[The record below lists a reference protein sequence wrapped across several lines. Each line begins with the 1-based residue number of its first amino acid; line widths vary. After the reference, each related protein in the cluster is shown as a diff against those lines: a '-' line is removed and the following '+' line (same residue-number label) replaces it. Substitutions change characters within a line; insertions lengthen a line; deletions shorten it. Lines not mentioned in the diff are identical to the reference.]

1 MNIPGGDKLIIQQ
14 IAQDGQQHHL
24 ITRFFHNKGI
34 FYSRLF
40 LQSFFEHFSGKFLFL
55 ENGFPVR
62 YRIPW
67 TGNLYLIDGLFLVF
81 GFSVLLSEAV
91 KEKKYLYLIPI
102 IWLIFGALP
111 AGLTWEDIPNVQRSS
126 FIIPALGILIAFGI
140 KEMFSATHGRIR
152 TYLFIL
158 TSLVFFQN
166 SSYFLHNYF
175 HHSRTDEPWY
185 RSAAVPELVWTVH
198 DLSEQYQEIRMTT
211 QGNNNLIF
219 HLFYRQFDPKK
230 FQALGSPREFD
241 GLEFEKMIFLYT
253 PCPLEGNPEENLNQE
268 KNILFVNQADCRL
281 PKNAVVLKTAY
292 HPGGVPAY
300 KIVKLDQG
308 KTDSP

>member
-1 MNIPGGDKLIIQQ
+1 
-14 IAQDGQQHHL
+14 
-24 ITRFFHNKGI
+24 
-34 FYSRLF
+34 
-40 LQSFFEHFSGKFLFL
+40 
-55 ENGFPVR
+55 
-62 YRIPW
+62 
-67 TGNLYLIDGLFLVF
+67 
-81 GFSVLLSEAV
+81 
-91 KEKKYLYLIPI
+91 
-102 IWLIFGALP
+102 
-111 AGLTWEDIPNVQRSS
+111 
-126 FIIPALGILIAFGI
+126 
-140 KEMFSATHGRIR
+140 
-152 TYLFIL
+152 
-158 TSLVFFQN
+158 
-166 SSYFLHNYF
+166 
-175 HHSRTDEPWY
+175 
-185 RSAAVPELVWTVH
+185 
-198 DLSEQYQEIRMTT
+198 MTT

-230 FQALGSPREFD
+230 FQVLGSPREFD